1 MFGINKLA
9 GAVRALADNLLALA
23 GTVAEANA
31 GLRQR
36 LALDAPEEAPALP
49 GEVIDGPAGL
59 PTPRKGGGGPPP
71 ELSLRRPLRARYI
84 RICLWPGRRT
94 GL

>member
-9 GAVRALADNLLALA
+9 GAVRALADNLLTLA
-23 GTVAEANA
+23 GTVAEVNA

-36 LALDAPEEAPALP
+36 LALDRPEEVPALP

-59 PTPRKGGGGPPP
+59 PAPRKGG
-71 ELSLRRPLRARYI
+71 RRA
-84 RICLWPGRRT
+84 T
-94 GL
+94 A